1 LGHPRTAAGIS
12 AAAIDA
18 LIDEYRAGVAIAT
31 RDFPMDVADASAYAA
46 RRGNPRSKPSGKVG
60 DEIAQGKLSMKVST
74 KNAAHS
80 VGYANLDATSSNF
93 LQNNE

>member
-1 LGHPRTAAGIS
+1 
-12 AAAIDA
+12 
-18 LIDEYRAGVAIAT
+18 V
-31 RDFPMDVADASAYAA
+31 
-46 RRGNPRSKPSGKVG
+46 KVG

-80 VGYANLDATSSNF
+80 LGYANLDATSSSF